1 MEPLERARL
10 VVAIEG
16 RYREALKVAM
26 VTHTIHADEQIEI
39 ASGVLALML
48 RKMTQLRGQ
57 EWLEQVLKM
66 VLQDD

>member
-16 RYREALKVAM
+16 RYREALKLAM
-26 VTHTIHADEQIEI
+26 VTHTIDADEQIEI

-48 RKMTQLRGQ
+48 RKMTQQRGQ
-57 EWLEQVLKM
+57 VWLEQVLTM
-66 VLQDD
+66 VLKDA